1 VAGAGWLLDLQDGP
15 VPYAQAWALQ
25 RDLVR
30 ARQRGE
36 IPDVLVL
43 LEHPPVVTIG
53 RSGDPAH
60 MRVPR
65 ADLAARGIELF
76 KVERG
81 GSATYHGPGQLVG
94 YPIVDLRMVNEDVGC
109 YVRTL
114 EATIIATLQAFGIT
128 AGREPG
134 LPGVWVAGAKIC
146 ALGVAVQ
153 RRVTMHGFALNV
165 TTALDGFAL
174 INPCGLDRP
183 VTSMAAVLGRPV
195 DLGEVRAAYAG
206 QFGAAF
212 EIALNRILPQAV
224 GGLANR
230 PTAVLSTKLT
240 SKATQ

>member
-1 VAGAGWLLDLQDGP
+1 MKAARGWLLDLGGDP
-15 VPYAQAWALQ
+15 VPFAEAWALQ
-25 RDLVR
+25 KGLVA
-30 ARQRGE
+30 ARQRGG

-43 LEHPPVVTIG
+43 LEHPPVVTVG
-53 RSGDPAH
+53 RSG
-60 MRVPR
+60 R
-65 ADLAARGIELF
+65 AEHLRLTREELLSVGIELF
-76 KVERG
+76 RVERG

-94 YPIVDLRMVNEDVGC
+94 YPIVDLRVVNEDVGR

-165 TTALDGFAL
+165 TTALDGFSL

-183 VTSMAAVLGRPV
+183 VTSMSAVLGRPV
-195 DLGEVRAAYAG
+195 DIAEVRRAYPEQFSRAFGIDLVPITAADLEQAH
-206 QFGAAF
+206 
-212 EIALNRILPQAV
+212 ALV
-224 GGLANR
+224 
-230 PTAVLSTKLT
+230 
-240 SKATQ
+240 